1 MQVHRCRFV
10 DYVPQSIN
18 AIKFAPSTSAYPYVA
33 VGRAN
38 GDIELWRTKG
48 NLVHEKTIPG
58 IASGSL
64 ETLTWAHQT
73 ELTADDL
80 EFFDTD
86 KERSDARARLVES
99 APRLFSAG
107 LNAVIVEWDLAK
119 LVPKSAVDSFGGA
132 VWCMA
137 TNHAQTKL
145 AVGTE
150 DGHIRIFDITN
161 GGLVYKS
168 CFDKINSRILSV
180 AWSQDDKTIV
190 TGSADSCVRIWDA
203 KTRHTVTR
211 MTLPKEGRDSTLV
224 WSVIVLKSGTIVS
237 GDSRGRV
244 TFWDS
249 VMHVVEQD
257 FRALGADV
265 LCLTADDSGHTV
277 FASGVD
283 PKITQFKLL
292 AGSSVVDAATS
303 SNSNGIGS
311 GKKKLSIR
319 SKKWQLAG
327 FRRYHTH
334 DVRAIAVS
342 SHLPSD
348 LIISGG
354 TDTQVAYCQSR
365 PFPNENPHRQP
376 CFPPL
381 NSVISVAS
389 KAKLILQRQG
399 CTLKLWALGK
409 AEPASKL
416 LADQMESGQALQ
428 VYQRQRDLLRMDLT
442 TKTNILCSTISPS
455 GNLIAASDA
464 EGPKLFSV
472 VYADDSRSSVRVR
485 RLREFP
491 PRDFVPDLSEHH
503 GAVHMRFT
511 DDETKIVVATVEGYV
526 SIIDIS
532 GWRLRQFATIRR
544 HCGHRTAESEVETD
558 VGSGDVPTH
567 AGQARRQAAV
577 AVETRTI
584 TCMAISKGGDYVATS
599 DSTGSIVVSQISGEQ
614 QLLVPQ
620 LGQGERSEWP
630 TTLSFDEQARLV
642 IPTSLNHLYVFDIA
656 ENEFT
661 EWSRQ
666 HSLSDIPLAYNQMV
680 DCVGGVA
687 TNPDE
692 PDCIYAW
699 SASHITRVDLTLPP
713 GPKRAVLNVHKR
725 KQIEHEIIAKVVEE
739 KEEADRRSEKQA
751 KRKRRQSSG
760 GQINGH
766 VVVEEDKESDA
777 PSIAEKADAAA
788 AEKADA
794 AAAEKAAAADEEDD
808 GSESDEPYKGKDW
821 ESTVIARL
829 REAGINA
836 EKPHNFRMTQR
847 YQNLMHASFI
857 DANTMVVVERPWID
871 VAATL
876 PSAYHRHKY
885 GA

>member
-18 AIKFAPSTSAYPYVA
+18 AIEFAPSTSAYPYAA

-58 IASGSL
+58 IINGSL

-73 ELTADDL
+73 QLTQDDL
-80 EFFDTD
+80 EIFDTP
-86 KERSDARARLVES
+86 KERADAKARLAES

-107 LNAVIVEWDLAK
+107 LNAVIIEWDLAR
-119 LVPKSAVDSFGGA
+119 LVPKTAVDSYGGA

-161 GGLVYKS
+161 DALVYKS
-168 CFDKINSRILSV
+168 CFNKVNSRILSV

-203 KTRHTVTR
+203 ATRNVAAR

-244 TFWDS
+244 SFWDP
-249 VMHVVEQD
+249 VMHVIEQE

-265 LCLTADDSGHTV
+265 LCLTADEAGHTV

-292 AGSSVVDAATS
+292 AGGSVADSAHH
-303 SNSNGIGS
+303 NGSNGVS
-311 GKKKLSIR
+311 GKKKLHMR

-342 SHLPSD
+342 SHLEND

-354 TDTQVAYCQSR
+354 TDTQVAYCQAQ

-389 KAKLILQRQG
+389 EAKLILQRQG
-399 CTLKLWALGK
+399 NTLKLWALGK
-409 AEPASKL
+409 AEPVSRL

-428 VYQRQRDLLRMDLT
+428 VYQRQRDLVRMELK
-442 TKTNILCSTISPS
+442 TKTNLLCSTISPS

-464 EGPKLFSV
+464 EGPKLYSAL
-472 VYADDSRSSVRVR
+472 YADDSRSTVRVR
-485 RLREFP
+485 RIGEFP
-491 PRDFVPDLSEHH
+491 PPGFVPDFSENH
-503 GAVHMRFT
+503 GAVKMCFT
-511 DDETKIVVATVEGYV
+511 ADETKLVIATVEGFV
-526 SIIDIS
+526 SIVDIS
-532 GWRLRQFATIRR
+532 GWRSKQFTTIRR
-544 HCGHRTAESEVETD
+544 HCGHRTTESEVETD
-558 VGSGDVPTH
+558 AGSSDVPTH
-567 AGQARRQAAV
+567 PGLARHQAAV

-584 TCMAISKGGDYVATS
+584 TSMAVSIDGDYVASS
-599 DSTGSIVVSQISGEQ
+599 DSTGSIIVSQISGEQ
-614 QLLVPQ
+614 QVVVPQ
-620 LGQGERSEWP
+620 LGQGEKSEWP
-630 TTLSFDEQARLV
+630 TALSFDERARLV
-642 IPTSLNHLYVFDIA
+642 IPTSLNHLYVFDVA
-656 ENEFT
+656 ENAFT
-661 EWSRQ
+661 EWSQR
-666 HSLSDIPLAYNQMV
+666 HSFVDIPHTYNQMS
-680 DCVGGVA
+680 DCVGGIA
-687 TNPDE
+687 TNPEE
-692 PDCIYAW
+692 PECVYAY

-751 KRKRRQSSG
+751 RRKRRQSVG
-760 GQINGH
+760 AQINGH
-766 VVVEEDKESDA
+766 AVMDVDKEVDDT
-777 PSIAEKADAAA
+777 PSIGEKADAINGDDCDD
-788 AEKADA
+788 ADA
-794 AAAEKAAAADEEDD
+794 DEL
-808 GSESDEPYKGKDW
+808 YKGKDW

-836 EKPHNFRMTQR
+836 ESPHNFRMTQR

-857 DANTMVVVERPWID
+857 DKNTMVVIERPWID

>member
-18 AIKFAPSTSAYPYVA
+18 AIEFAPSTSAYPYAA

-38 GDIELWRTKG
+38 GDIEIWRTKG

-58 IASGSL
+58 MVNGSL

-73 ELTADDL
+73 QLTQDDL
-80 EFFDTD
+80 EIFDTP
-86 KERSDARARLVES
+86 KERADATARLAES

-107 LNAVIVEWDLAK
+107 LNAIIVEWDLAK
-119 LVPKSAVDSFGGA
+119 LVPKTAVDSYGGA

-137 TNHAQTKL
+137 TNHAQTQL

-161 GGLVYKS
+161 GSLVYKS
-168 CFDKINSRILSV
+168 CFNKVNSRILSV
-180 AWSQDDKTIV
+180 AWSHDDKTIV

-203 KTRHTVTR
+203 ATRTVSVR

-224 WSVIVLKSGTIVS
+224 WSVIVLKNGTIVS

-244 TFWDS
+244 SFWNPEL
-249 VMHVVEQD
+249 HVIEQE

-265 LCLTADDSGHTV
+265 LCLTADETGHTV

-292 AGSSVVDAATS
+292 AGGSIADSAA
-303 SNSNGIGS
+303 NGVA
-311 GKKKLSIR
+311 GKKKLVIR
-319 SKKWQLAG
+319 PKKWQLAG

-342 SHLPSD
+342 SHLEND

-354 TDTQVAYCQSR
+354 VDTQVAYCQAR

-389 KAKLILQRQG
+389 EASLILQRQG
-399 CTLKLWALGK
+399 NTLKLWALGK
-409 AEPASKL
+409 AEPASRL

-428 VYQRQRDLLRMDLT
+428 VYQRQKDLLRMELK
-442 TKTNILCSTISPS
+442 TKTNLLCSSISPS
-455 GNLIAASDA
+455 GSLIAASDA
-464 EGPKLFSV
+464 EGPKLYSV
-472 VYADDSRSSVRVR
+472 TYADDSRSTVRVR
-485 RLREFP
+485 RIGEFP
-491 PRDFVPDLSEHH
+491 PPGFVPDFSESQ
-503 GAVHMRFT
+503 GAVLMQFT
-511 DDETKIVVATVEGYV
+511 PDETRLVIATVEGFV
-526 SIIDIS
+526 SVVDIT
-532 GWRLRQFATIRR
+532 GWKSKQFATIRR
-544 HCGHRTAESEVETD
+544 HCGHRTTESEVETD
-558 VGSGDVPTH
+558 AGSSDVPTH
-567 AGQARRQAAV
+567 PGLARHQAAV

-584 TCMAISKGGDYVATS
+584 TSMAVSKDGEYVATS
-599 DSTGSIVVSQISGEQ
+599 DSTGSIIVSQISGEQ
-614 QLLVPQ
+614 QVVVPQ
-620 LGQGERSEWP
+620 LGQGEKSEWP
-630 TTLSFDEQARLV
+630 TALAFDEQSRLV
-642 IPTSLNHLYVFDIA
+642 IPTSLNHLYVFDVA
-656 ENEFT
+656 ENAFT
-661 EWSRQ
+661 EWSQR
-666 HSLSDIPLAYNQMV
+666 HSLADIPHTYNMMA

-687 TNPDE
+687 TNPEE
-692 PDCIYAW
+692 PDCVYAY

-751 KRKRRQSSG
+751 KRKRKQSVG
-760 GQINGH
+760 AQINGH
-766 VVVEEDKESDA
+766 SVMDVDREPDT
-777 PSIAEKADAAA
+777 PSIGDKAEAAVNDDDVDA
-788 AEKADA
+788 
-794 AAAEKAAAADEEDD
+794 
-808 GSESDEPYKGKDW
+808 DEPYKGKDW

-836 EKPHNFRMTQR
+836 ESPHNFRMTQR

-857 DANTMVVVERPWID
+857 DKNTMVVIERPWID